1 MGEVAPV
8 RRRILGAALRR
19 YRVQRGLSLDDAA
32 RMLGC
37 DRSKISR
44 IENGLRGLRERDLAA
59 LLAEYGA
66 GSGERA
72 ALMALAG
79 PRAGEGWWQAY
90 RGVLPAAAVEHAG
103 LEAAA
108 SRLLVYEPQRVP
120 ALTRSGGYS
129 RAIAEHDP
137 AVPAGTAEA
146 AAEFTALRQQAV
158 LGSGHRE
165 LVMVIGEAALR
176 QRAGGAGI
184 MRAQLERLAGLSGQG
199 GPLAVHVLPFASGA
213 HAGAGSG
220 PFTVFGFDQ
229 APGLGVVHVDSV
241 TGGVFLDSPADLAA
255 CTFAFTRLTASAL
268 SREDTARLLGRMA
281 GR

>member
-8 RRRILGAALRR
+8 RRRMLGAALRR

-37 DRSKISR
+37 DPSKVSR
-44 IENGLRGLRERDLAA
+44 IENGLRGLRGRDLAV
-59 LLAEYGA
+59 LLAEYGT
-66 GSGERA
+66 GPGERA
-72 ALMALAG
+72 GLLALAG

-90 RGVLPAAAVEHAG
+90 AGMLPAAVVEYAG

-120 ALTRSGGYS
+120 ALARSGGYS
-129 RAIAEHDP
+129 RAVAGHDP
-137 AVPAGTAEA
+137 AAPAGTAEA
-146 AAEFTALRQQAV
+146 VAEFTALRQQAV
-158 LGSGHRE
+158 LGSAHRE

-176 QRAGGAGI
+176 QRAGGTGV
-184 MRAQLERLAGLSGQG
+184 MRSQLERLARLSMQD

-213 HAGAGSG
+213 HVGAGSG

-229 APGLGVVHVDSV
+229 APGLGVVHLDSV

-255 CTFAFTRLTASAL
+255 ATFAFTRLTASAL
-268 SREDTARLLGRMA
+268 SREESAHFLGRMA
-281 GR
+281 RR